1 MNGNNRWTTHSTA
14 KIKIQRF
21 SIHFIYIQLNRQS
34 CSSRILFWM
43 NHRRRWVYVNGSRQK
58 QSSELS
64 INLLQIHSLHSL
76 SSMSMSNS
84 IHIYI
89 LPPFFPLFSLLL
101 SSSPRFIFRR
111 STLLWFLS
119 LLLYNVLV
127 RFSHFTEKYTQLWVE
142 WVGEKWLNVVQK
154 RNPTKISDFHLLFLL
169 LTKFHSLSSHLS
181 RVFCCCVIRHARES
195 KS

>member
-89 LPPFFPLFSLLL
+89 LPPFFSSLLSTPLFIPEIHFSSFYFALISL
-101 SSSPRFIFRR
+101 SAVIQCFSEIFSFHRKIHTIVSR
-111 STLLWFLS
+111 MSWRKMIECCTKTKSYENF
-119 LLLYNVLV
+119 
-127 RFSHFTEKYTQLWVE
+127 RFSF
-142 WVGEKWLNVVQK
+142 
-154 RNPTKISDFHLLFLL
+154 I
-169 LTKFHSLSSHLS
+169 
-181 RVFCCCVIRHARES
+181 VFIVN
-195 KS
+195 